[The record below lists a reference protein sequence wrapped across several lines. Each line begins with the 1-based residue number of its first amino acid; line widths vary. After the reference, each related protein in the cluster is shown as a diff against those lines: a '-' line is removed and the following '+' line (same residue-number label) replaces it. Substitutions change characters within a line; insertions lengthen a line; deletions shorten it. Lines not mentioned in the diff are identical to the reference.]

1 MGARLFEDLVVS
13 APPAGRFGRRSAVLP
28 VSIAAHAAA
37 LALALLSPVLP
48 SADLPDPAAG
58 IVTWSVPSGPTPPPP
73 LPTSTPP
80 PPPRARSESV
90 SRESPP
96 TAVTE
101 AVEPPPAPGPT
112 VSVIEPE
119 GPPLDESHPP
129 CLFNCAGSTPDGRG
143 DGPRGGPTS
152 PDATEG
158 TGTGPLRITGGDI
171 KPPVRTVYVAPIY
184 PEIARAAR
192 VSGTVVVECTIDP
205 SGRVVDARV
214 ITGHALLNES
224 ALDAVRQWRYE
235 PTRLNRVP
243 VAVLMTVT
251 VRFIPHR

>member
-13 APPAGRFGRRSAVLP
+13 APPAGRFGRRAAILP
-28 VSIAAHAAA
+28 LSIAAHAGA
-37 LALALLSPVLP
+37 LALALLFPVLR

-58 IVTWSVPSGPTPPPP
+58 ILTLSVPSAPTPPPP
-73 LPTSTPP
+73 LPTSTPA
-80 PPPRARSESV
+80 PPRVRSESV
-90 SRESPP
+90 SHESRP

-119 GPPLDESHPP
+119 GPPLEESHPP

-152 PDATEG
+152 PEATEG
-158 TGTGPLRITGGDI
+158 TGNGPIRITGGDI
-171 KPPVRTVYVAPIY
+171 KPPVRTAYVAPVY

-205 SGRVVDARV
+205 FGRVVDARV
-214 ITGHALLNES
+214 ITGHPLLNES

-251 VRFIPHR
+251 VRFIAQR

>member
-1 MGARLFEDLVVS
+1 MRGRLFEDLVVS
-13 APPAGRFGRRSAVLP
+13 APPTGRGRNAAVLP
-28 VSIAAHAAA
+28 LSIAAHGAA
-37 LALALLSPVLP
+37 LALALLFPVLHT
-48 SADLPDPAAG
+48 SDLPTPARP
-58 IVTWSVPSGPTPPPP
+58 IDVWRVPVEPTPPPP
-73 LPTSTPP
+73 EASP
-80 PPPRARSESV
+80 PPPRVRDDAPARV
-90 SRESPP
+90 STP
-96 TAVTE
+96 THVADPV
-101 AVEPPPAPGPT
+101 APAPAPGPT
-112 VSVIEPE
+112 VSVIEPD
-119 GPPLDESHPP
+119 GPPVDDGRAP
-129 CLFNCAGSTPDGRG
+129 CLFNCGAQRG
-143 DGPRGGPTS
+143 DGSGDGPS
-152 PDATEG
+152 GPPSDDGVPDG
-158 TGTGPLRITGGDI
+158 TGTGPIRITGGDI